1 MTQKAEN
8 FQTFIIPEKIR
19 SLLSRPE
26 PTEEEFDR
34 IIQKALRLRGLS
46 PEDAAV
52 LLTSQNPARLNKL
65 LAAAGKIKEAIYG
78 RRIVLFAP
86 LYIGNRCSND
96 CTYCSFRVSNTSI
109 ARTSL
114 NLDEIREETK
124 ALLAEGHK
132 RILLLAGETSEES
145 VDRFTEAIRTIYS
158 VNHTASRTGKISS
171 IRRINVEIA
180 PLTTEEFRKLKE
192 AKIGTYACFQE
203 TYDPEIYARCHPSGR
218 KSDYLWRLSVMDRA
232 MEAGIDDV
240 GIGALFGLG
249 DWRFEILGLLEH
261 ARHLEKVFG
270 CGPHTVS
277 VPRIEPAEGAPDA
290 LHVPNPVS
298 DDEFRHIVAIL
309 RLALPYTGII
319 LSTRETAVL
328 RNELFKYGVS
338 QISAGSRTNP
348 GAYSHKTGTGS
359 QFQLGDHRSL
369 AEVVQELAHQ
379 GYIPSFCTGC
389 YRKGR
394 VGADFMDLA
403 KPGLIKRYCEPN
415 ALFTF
420 QEYLEDFGTEALIQS
435 VAKVIDPF
443 IQSLPDD
450 ATRQKVKLGLAK
462 INEGERDVYL

>member
-218 KSDYLWRLSVMDRA
+218 
-232 MEAGIDDV
+232 
-240 GIGALFGLG
+240 
-249 DWRFEILGLLEH
+249 
-261 ARHLEKVFG
+261 
-270 CGPHTVS
+270 
-277 VPRIEPAEGAPDA
+277 
-290 LHVPNPVS
+290 
-298 DDEFRHIVAIL
+298 
-309 RLALPYTGII
+309 
-319 LSTRETAVL
+319 
-328 RNELFKYGVS
+328 
-338 QISAGSRTNP
+338 
-348 GAYSHKTGTGS
+348 
-359 QFQLGDHRSL
+359 
-369 AEVVQELAHQ
+369 
-379 GYIPSFCTGC
+379 
-389 YRKGR
+389 
-394 VGADFMDLA
+394 
-403 KPGLIKRYCEPN
+403 
-415 ALFTF
+415 
-420 QEYLEDFGTEALIQS
+420 
-435 VAKVIDPF
+435 
-443 IQSLPDD
+443 
-450 ATRQKVKLGLAK
+450 
-462 INEGERDVYL
+462 